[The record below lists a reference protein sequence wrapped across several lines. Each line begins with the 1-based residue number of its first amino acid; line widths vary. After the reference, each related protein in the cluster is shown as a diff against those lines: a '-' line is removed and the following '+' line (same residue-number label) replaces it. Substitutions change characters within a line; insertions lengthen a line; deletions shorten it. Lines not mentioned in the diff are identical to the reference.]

1 MPWQV
6 CYSMGM
12 RSTLVA
18 LVLAVVATG
27 MAVPATVSTGD
38 VLTGHSRHDGYD
50 PMRTRQGDSTDVATL
65 VPDSAMTCWVED
77 NGYGA
82 EKLCGAKAGLAEL
95 A

>member
-1 MPWQV
+1 
-6 CYSMGM
+6 M
-12 RSTLVA
+12 RTTLVA
-18 LVLAVVATG
+18 LVLAVVGTG
-27 MAVPATVSTGD
+27 MAVPTPVSTGGD
-38 VLTGHSRHDGYD
+38 VLTGTSRHDLYD
-50 PMRTRQGDSTDVATL
+50 PMRTRQGTSTDVLTL